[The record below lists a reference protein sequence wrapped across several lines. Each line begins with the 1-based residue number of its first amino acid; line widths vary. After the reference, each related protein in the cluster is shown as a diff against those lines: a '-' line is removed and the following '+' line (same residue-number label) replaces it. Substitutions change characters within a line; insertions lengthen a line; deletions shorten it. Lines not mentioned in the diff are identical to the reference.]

1 MTHAQQ
7 KRLTDILDNLQ
18 ALISDIEEDAT
29 DKGFMD
35 GEDYARA
42 EMDRQD
48 IEHEARSGGGFLRA
62 ELEHDNV

>member
-48 IEHEARSGGGFLRA
+48 MLA
-62 ELEHDNV
+62 EEVPHTET